1 MIKSNAFGLDIGTS
15 NIKAVYLNREGDSF
29 SYNSAILIPTPSPGM
44 QSESPF
50 DHQEMAKAINKL
62 VIDAKITTNKVNIA
76 LPEHN
81 IFTKTIEMPLLS
93 DKELSSAIYWE
104 AEQHIPAP
112 MDTMT
117 LAWSI
122 LKKPK
127 DVGKD
132 QKMQV
137 LIVAAPNHIIKR
149 YQGILELAGLSV
161 VAVETETLSLIRCMS
176 RQHSNVTSM
185 LMNIGSLNTSFSIV
199 QNGIIVFNYSTPL
212 GGYALTRAIASDFGL
227 NSTQAEEYKRTYGF
241 SDKTLSG
248 KVGLAI
254 EPIFTNILTE
264 AKKAIAFYNEKYKND
279 SPITQILLSGG
290 TARLPGLDVYFVKNL
305 GIETAILNPWK
316 FLNISNVPKDIEQLG
331 PEFGIACGLA
341 VKEYEQ

>member
-1 MIKSNAFGLDIGTS
+1 MKSNAFGLDIGSS
-15 NIKAVYLNREGDSF
+15 NIKAVFLNREGSAL
-29 SYNSAILIPTPSPGM
+29 SYNSAISVPTPAPGM

-50 DHQEMAKAINKL
+50 DHQEMAKVINKL
-62 VIDAKITTNKVNIA
+62 VTDAKITTSNVNIA

-81 IFTKTIEMPLLS
+81 IFTKVIEMPVLS
-93 DKELSSAIYWE
+93 EKELSSAIYWE

-122 LKKPK
+122 LRKPK
-127 DVGKD
+127 QIGTD

-137 LIVAAPNHIIKR
+137 LIVAAPNQTIKR
-149 YQGILELAGLSV
+149 YKAIIELAGLSV
-161 VAVETETLSLIRCMS
+161 VAVETETLSLIRCIVKN
-176 RQHSNVTSM
+176 HSTVTSM

-212 GGYALTRAIASDFGL
+212 GGIALTRAISSDFGL
-227 NSTQAEEYKRTYGF
+227 NNTQAEEYKRTYGF
-241 SDKTLSG
+241 SDKNLSG
-248 KVGLAI
+248 KVGQAI

-264 AKKAIAFYNEKYKND
+264 AKKAIAFYNEKYKSD
-279 SPITQILLSGG
+279 SPISQILLSGG
-290 TARLPGLDVYFVKNL
+290 SAKMPGLDIYFVKNI

-316 FLNISNVPKDIEQLG
+316 LLNVSNVPKEIEDLG
-331 PEFGIACGLA
+331 PEFGVACGLA
-341 VKEYEQ
+341 IKEYEQ

>member
-1 MIKSNAFGLDIGTS
+1 MKSNAFGLDIGTS
-15 NIKAVYLNREGDSF
+15 SIKAVFLNRDGNTLSF
-29 SYNSAILIPTPSPGM
+29 NSAISVPTPSPGM

-50 DHQEMAKAINKL
+50 DHQEMAKVINKL
-62 VIDAKITTNKVNIA
+62 VTDAKITTNKVNIA

-81 IFTKTIEMPLLS
+81 IFTKVIDMPILS
-93 DKELSSAIYWE
+93 EKELSTAIYWE

-122 LKKPK
+122 LRRPK
-127 DVGKD
+127 QIGTD

-149 YQGILELAGLSV
+149 YQTILELAGLSV
-161 VAVETETLSLIRCMS
+161 IAVETETLSLIRCIVKERS
-176 RQHSNVTSM
+176 TVTSM

-212 GGYALTRAIASDFGL
+212 GGSAVTRAIAADFGL
-227 NSTQAEEYKRTYGF
+227 NTSQAEEYKRTYGF
-241 SDKTLSG
+241 SDKNLSG
-248 KVGLAI
+248 KVGKAI

-264 AKKAIAFYNEKYKND
+264 AKKAIAFYSERYKND
-279 SPITQILLSGG
+279 SPISQILLSGG
-290 TARLPGLDVYFVKNL
+290 TAKMPGLDVFFVKSI

-316 FLNISNVPKDIEQLG
+316 LLSVSNVPKEFEAQG
-331 PEFGIACGLA
+331 PQFGVACGLA